1 MGPGREKT
9 YSNSIS
15 PISVGDF
22 DKVASAATLRGQLW
36 ILTADYSNNTMR
48 TKAQT
53 LLTKRGIINKLFLT
67 KTQWKIQVNSSMLYH
82 SIGKLQIEIKI
93 DTNTQHVL

>member
-1 MGPGREKT
+1 MDKKLLFKIT
-9 YSNSIS
+9 AVIL
-15 PISVGDF
+15 I
-22 DKVASAATLRGQLW
+22 KVASATTLRGQLW

-93 DTNTQHVL
+93 DTNIQHVL